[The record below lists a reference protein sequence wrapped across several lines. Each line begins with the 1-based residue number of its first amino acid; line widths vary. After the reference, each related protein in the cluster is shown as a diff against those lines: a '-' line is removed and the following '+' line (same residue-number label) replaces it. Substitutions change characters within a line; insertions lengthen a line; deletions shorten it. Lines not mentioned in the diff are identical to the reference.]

1 MRHPQTAAGARPAA
15 YAGILAGLNLY
26 FCHEL
31 FRTEFFDNLQSNE
44 GALASLG
51 RFFAR
56 HPGARWF
63 PLWNIGMPAENT
75 YSPLAPAAV
84 AALSAA
90 IGISA
95 PLALHIVAGLF
106 FCLAPLTWF
115 WAARKWGVQAECAL
129 AGALLYSLL
138 SPTSLLFPVFRSDL
152 AYRTDS
158 RRMMDLVYYGDI
170 AHTIALALLPLAL
183 VALERALRTGH
194 ARACLVAVGLCAMT
208 ALSNA
213 FGITTLALGSLALVA
228 SLETHEMR
236 RSSARLA
243 LLGVATYLC
252 VCPLLTPRLL
262 ALTAHNSQLV
272 GADYRF
278 SILTPLGYAILL
290 GGLATI
296 RVAARRAAFATR
308 FLLGFT
314 WLFGGIPLLYY
325 AFHIV
330 TLPQVLRYHLEI
342 DMGVCLLV
350 ALAVWQL
357 PPMPRRAVAALALV
371 LAIPLVIH
379 LRRFDRGLLKPVDF
393 LQTTEYRTSR
403 WIADHLPG
411 VRVMISGD
419 VEFWFNLIA
428 DNPQLS
434 AGHEPFAPDF
444 MQRVAVFTIYSGMNA
459 GSRDAEYS
467 IFWLKA
473 FGVAAIHVPGPH
485 STEYYH
491 PFAHPGKF
499 EGVLPKIWQSG
510 DDAIYA
516 APLRSS
522 SLAHVIPAD
531 AVVAASRF
539 TDSTWPPRRP
549 TFTRWKTRS
558 CLWPR
563 SSGSR
568 PTGRASGRTFRAGRT
583 SRYRSATTPDGKR
596 ASTGGSRKCAA
607 RWARHDRRRAGPR
620 RTLRASTWNSPAA
633 WSASCAAWPRSPP
646 SSACCCGLYGALW
659 HSGPPRSGCKIRLM
673 SESETNPQEES
684 SIPLP
689 PASFGFPGAFPA
701 RAGRNAARPDALRR
715 RGEAPS
721 RISAW
726 RATPST

>member
-1 MRHPQTAAGARPAA
+1 MRPAA

-90 IGISA
+90 TGISA

-158 RRMMDLVYYGDI
+158 RRMMDLVFYGDI
-170 AHTIALALLPLAL
+170 AHTLALALLPLAL
-183 VALERALRTGH
+183 LALERALRTGQ
-194 ARACLVAVGLCAMT
+194 ARTCLAAVGLCGVT

-228 SLETHEMR
+228 AFETREMR
-236 RSSARLA
+236 RASVRLA

-262 ALTAHNSQLV
+262 ALTSHNSQMV

-290 GGLATI
+290 GVLSAI
-296 RVAARRAAFATR
+296 RAAARRAAFATR

-325 AFHIV
+325 ALHIN

-342 DMGVCLLV
+342 DMGICLLV
-350 ALAVWQL
+350 ALAFWQL
-357 PPMPRRAVAALALV
+357 PPVPRRTLAAVALL
-371 LAIPLVIH
+371 LAIPLAIH
-379 LRRFDRGLLKPVDF
+379 LRRFDRGLLKPVDI
-393 LQTTEYRTSR
+393 LQTTEYRTSH
-403 WIADHLPG
+403 WIAGNLPG

-419 VEFWFNLIA
+419 VEFWFNLFA

-434 AGHEPFAPDF
+434 AGHEPFAPNF
-444 MQRVAVFTIYSGMNA
+444 MQRVAVYTIYSGTNA

-473 FGVAAIHVPGPH
+473 FGAAAIHVPGPH
-485 STEYYH
+485 SAEYYH
-491 PFAHPGKF
+491 PFVHPSKF

-516 APLRSS
+516 VPLRSR
-522 SLAHVIPAD
+522 SLAHVIPAE
-531 AVVAASRF
+531 AVVARQPIHGLDIA
-539 TDSTWPPRRP
+539 PAEAYV
-549 TFTRWKTRS
+549 
-558 CLWPR
+558 
-563 SSGSR
+563 
-568 PTGRASGRTFRAGRT
+568 RAL
-583 SRYRSATTPDGKR
+583 D
-596 ASTGGSRKCAA
+596 
-607 RWARHDRRRAGPR
+607 D
-620 RTLRASTWNSPAA
+620 PA
-633 WSASCAAWPRSPP
+633 
-646 SSACCCGLYGALW
+646 
-659 HSGPPRSGCKIRLM
+659 
-673 SESETNPQEES
+673 
-684 SIPLP
+684 LP
-689 PASFGFPGAFPA
+689 PAVLKWLSTDRARIQADLSPGQDLSVQVCYDPGWEARIGGRKQKLRADGLGMVVIEPD
-701 RAGRNAARPDALRR
+701 RAGHCDLDLEFTGGLERLLCRLASLAAIVGLLLWALWRGLTRR
-715 RGEAPS
+715 AAAERL
-721 RISAW
+721 
-726 RATPST
+726 